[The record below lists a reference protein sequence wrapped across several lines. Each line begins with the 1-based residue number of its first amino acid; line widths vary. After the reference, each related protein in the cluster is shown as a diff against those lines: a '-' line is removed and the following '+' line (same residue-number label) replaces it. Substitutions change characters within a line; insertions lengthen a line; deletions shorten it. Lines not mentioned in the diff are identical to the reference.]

1 MLVKG
6 LGRQMPFWLKAV
18 LAVVG
23 VVIAAKIVIALV
35 TAVFSSLFFVAL
47 VAGGVGVLWIGY
59 RRFMNSL
66 PAYKRR
72 QIRNKRDY

>member
-1 MLVKG
+1 M
-6 LGRQMPFWLKAV
+6 QMPFWLKAV

-23 VVIAAKIVIALV
+23 VIVAAKIVIALV

-47 VAGGVGVLWIGY
+47 AVGAVGVLWYGY

-72 QIRNKRDY
+72 QIRNKRDF

>member
-1 MLVKG
+1 MK
-6 LGRQMPFWLKAV
+6 MPFWLKAV

-23 VVIAAKIVIALV
+23 VVIAAKIVVALV

-47 VAGGVGVLWIGY
+47 AVGAVGVLWYGY
-59 RRFMNSL
+59 HRFLNSL

-72 QIRNKRDY
+72 QIRNKRDF

>member
-1 MLVKG
+1 MK
-6 LGRQMPFWLKAV
+6 MPFWLKAV

-23 VVIAAKIVIALV
+23 VVIAAKIVIALI

-47 VAGGVGVLWIGY
+47 AVGAAGVLWYGY
-59 RRFMNSL
+59 HRFLNSL
-66 PAYKRR
+66 PAYRRR